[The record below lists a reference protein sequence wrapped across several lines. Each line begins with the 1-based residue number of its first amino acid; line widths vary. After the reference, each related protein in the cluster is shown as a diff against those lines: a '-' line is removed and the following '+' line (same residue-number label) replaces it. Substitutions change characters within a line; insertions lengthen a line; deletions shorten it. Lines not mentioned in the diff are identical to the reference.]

1 MSSFTEILVK
11 IWQKKGGVVFYMSF
25 LELQLFKSMWN
36 TAVGI
41 KNCKQLFS
49 LRVAFT
55 TQKKATRA
63 AEMMSVERVAI
74 FWVVN
79 ASSGEKSC
87 LQFSIPTGSGAGV
100 SRNLKLHLNWTQA
113 HTYVQTFHLTWVLN
127 ILPLKSR
134 NFFFMKPSLTGLFSK
149 KKFMKKRYGPSI
161 KKDVNRDS
169 HIASSPISQSS
180 SFKGVRCLILASW
193 QRKLRGYIKFL

>member
-1 MSSFTEILVK
+1 MTYFRAS
-11 IWQKKGGVVFYMSF
+11 KGFSP
-25 LELQLFKSMWN
+25 LKSMWN

-63 AEMMSVERVAI
+63 AEMMSVECIAI

-87 LQFSIPTGSGAGV
+87 LQFSIPTGSGAGGEGGV
-100 SRNLKLHLNWTQA
+100 SH
-113 HTYVQTFHLTWVLN
+113 
-127 ILPLKSR
+127 
-134 NFFFMKPSLTGLFSK
+134 
-149 KKFMKKRYGPSI
+149 SI
-161 KKDVNRDS
+161 EAMCMECKRDS
-169 HIASSPISQSS
+169 FNGSLGEASETHWECAL
-180 SFKGVRCLILASW
+180 RCGEEDIGFDESDES
-193 QRKLRGYIKFL
+193 